1 MGICQHHVDTR
12 NHFIRESIEEG
23 TVKIKFF
30 KSCDNNSD
38 IFRKN
43 VNQEMYKQPV
53 KKFLGK
59 EDTGTWRFRDRIK
72 NNPHAQVI

>member
-1 MGICQHHVDTR
+1 MGICQNHVDTR
-12 NHFIRESIEEG
+12 YHFIRESIEEG
-23 TVKIKFF
+23 TVKIKFV

-38 IFRKN
+38 IFIKN

-59 EDTGTWRFRDRIK
+59 EDTGT
-72 NNPHAQVI
+72 